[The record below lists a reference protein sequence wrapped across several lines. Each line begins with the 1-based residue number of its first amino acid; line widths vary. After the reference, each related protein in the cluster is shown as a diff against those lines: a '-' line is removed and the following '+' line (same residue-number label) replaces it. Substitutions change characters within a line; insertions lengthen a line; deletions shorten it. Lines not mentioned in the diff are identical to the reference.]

1 MGLLGGAC
9 GFDWASRDEWREVH
23 AASRVSGRGKSV
35 VGARGATAFGR
46 GSIVR
51 FGRQLGW
58 QADWGLG
65 VAVLV
70 EPVLARRGDD
80 LRRSLRRV
88 LGRCELNRSRSHV
101 WLRGFRK

>member
-1 MGLLGGAC
+1 M
-9 GFDWASRDEWREVH
+9 
-23 AASRVSGRGKSV
+23 
-35 VGARGATAFGR
+35 AFGC

-70 EPVLARRGDD
+70 LARTGDG
-80 LRRSLRRV
+80 LRRSRR
-88 LGRCELNRSRSHV
+88 RELNRSRSYV
-101 WLRGFRK
+101 RLRGFRK